1 MAIKLII
8 FDLDG
13 TLINSIERYYKCPQ
27 PRFGPRG
34 VSDLTPAEVTTMVGE
49 GP

>member
-13 TLINSIERYYKCPQ
+13 TLINSIEDITNALNYA
-27 PRFGPRG
+27 FGP
-34 VSDLTPAEVTTMVGE
+34 S
-49 GP
+49 